1 MPITPRDV
9 WLDKDSFATTLFT
22 LIIDEYVMGAQEADE
37 IDPQEW
43 DPETIALEIE
53 DDHKIELP
61 QLVHDRLM
69 VAFRLRQSDEFYKSL
84 PDFIS
89 YCNILAGTPAGPQF
103 DPADSLEIAW
113 GITEALFLAPPPE
126 DDENP
131 FSEEITA
138 YIGKVLDEEGIMNA
152 PDILAIATRGE
163 PLVDVQGEFS
173 DDPEMFNAIYD
184 AEASK
189 TEDINNAVRRSL
201 IALTH
206 QLRNLPLQH
215 GKSVKVQQM
224 FQSLEEPVQASPS
237 TADDRALRKF
247 IF

>member
-9 WLDKDSFATTLFT
+9 WLDKDAFATTLFT
-22 LIIDEYVMGAQEADE
+22 LFIDEYVMGSKEADE
-37 IDPQEW
+37 VDPQEW

-53 DDHKIELP
+53 DDHNIELP

-69 VAFRLRQSDEFYKSL
+69 TAFRLRQSDEFYKSL
-84 PDFIS
+84 PDFIA
-89 YCNILAGTPAGPQF
+89 YCNVLAGTPYSPQF
-103 DPADSLEIAW
+103 DPADALEIAW
-113 GITEALFLAPPPE
+113 GLTEAMLLAPPKE

-138 YIGKVLDEEGIMNA
+138 YIGKVLDDEGIMNA

-163 PLVDVQGEFS
+163 PLVNVQEEFS

-189 TEDINNAVRRSL
+189 TKDINSAVRRSL
-201 IALTH
+201 MALMH
-206 QLRNLPLQH
+206 QLNNLPMQH
-215 GKSVKVQQM
+215 GKTVQISQM
-224 FQSLEEPVQASPS
+224 FQSLERSAQASPS
-237 TADDRALRKF
+237 TADDRALRRF